1 LERAEMVKI
10 VGKDESLV
18 KRITCK
24 RCSSILEY
32 LPADEHIETGRDY
45 GGGSW
50 AIVSIVCPCCNVKVV
65 IRNN

>member
-1 LERAEMVKI
+1 MIKI
-10 VGKDESLV
+10 VGKDESLI

-32 LPADEHIETGRDY
+32 LPADEHIDTGRDY

-50 AIVSIVCPCCNVKVV
+50 EVVSINCPCCCSKVI
-65 IRNN
+65 IRSR

>member
-1 LERAEMVKI
+1 MIKI

-18 KRITCK
+18 ERITCK

-32 LPADEHIETGRDY
+32 LPADEKRESGRDY

-50 AIVSIVCPCCNVKVV
+50 EVVSINCPCCGSSV
-65 IRNN
+65 IIRSN